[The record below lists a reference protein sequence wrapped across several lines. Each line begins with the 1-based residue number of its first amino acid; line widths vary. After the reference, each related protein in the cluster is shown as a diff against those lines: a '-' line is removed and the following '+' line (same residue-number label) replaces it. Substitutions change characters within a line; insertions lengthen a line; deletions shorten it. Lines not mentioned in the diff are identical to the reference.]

1 MNWIRKSNILHQ
13 IKLPHS
19 SLSSIILKECHLKRN
34 ILIEQIKRA
43 ISVNVALLWKLEHSV
58 WPFEKNFNIC
68 KIGLIIFTSK
78 QNYENEIIIKLYVE
92 RLGLWTVIFSQNK
105 TEKENPRSQ
114 TLKRFSIYTFI
125 FFFYQDYQ
133 KLIVF

>member
-1 MNWIRKSNILHQ
+1 M
-13 IKLPHS
+13 
-19 SLSSIILKECHLKRN
+19 SSIILKECHLKRN